1 MPNGLMKPLTFAG
14 TEGTLTFNS
23 DSLFT
28 TVLTIDSLEP
38 ILRLTTLSDGTVHDA
53 DYSNKSMLRLPVY
66 RRIQAHIRNTDEIAV
81 ANKFET
87 IAVWV
92 GDVGTFTAAD
102 VENSQWTCTAR
113 MGKISAESDQPIA
126 TQKYLPFTWVFA
138 QITDWERVI
147 EE

>member
-1 MPNGLMKPLTFAG
+1 MPNGLMMPLTFVG

-28 TVLTIDSLEP
+28 TALTIDSLEP
-38 ILRLTTLSDGTVHDA
+38 ILRLTTLSDGTVHDG
-53 DYSNKSMLRLPVY
+53 DYDSKSMLKLPVY
-66 RRIQAHIRNTDEIAV
+66 RRIQAYIHNTNEIAV

-92 GDVGTFTAAD
+92 GDVGTFTTVD

-126 TQKYLPFTWVFA
+126 TQKYLPFTWAVI
-138 QITDWERVI
+138 QITDWERVV
-147 EE
+147 E